1 MEAVEFSVE
10 GSEDVPKVP
19 VGSYLCD
26 MTVSAYLILQYLSPS
41 MQSQRCL
48 RCFGYLSNSS
58 SFSKSIA
65 KVHSL

>member
-1 MEAVEFSVE
+1 MEALGFSME

-19 VGSYLCD
+19 LSSYLCD
-26 MTVSAYLILQYLSPS
+26 MTVNPYLILQYLSPS

-58 SFSKSIA
+58 
-65 KVHSL
+65 